1 MLKINVTKKDD
12 VMTVSAERVKF
23 IEMPYWTTTDEDE
36 DILQKQ
42 VYSIA
47 DNSLYDRLYAT
58 KEDED
63 GDEVYSDMSE
73 EAILK
78 RDAFRDATTFENL
91 EASPIAKVVASGLGW
106 YTGKAVPAE
115 FVKVYEMSRDYCRK
129 YKDDTDWTDDRK
141 SEYKAI
147 KGQVETAVKDI
158 IGRSEGF
165 IVPEKY
171 SISSKNL
178 NGFLGELY
186 TVEKKTDKNKG
197 RITVWVMKDLSR
209 AFAVWSKYI
218 NHSFGINK
226 DEKIGKTITVF

>member
-12 VMTVSAERVKF
+12 AMTVSVERVKF
-23 IEMPYWTTTDEDE
+23 IEMPYWTKTYEQIDM
-36 DILQKQ
+36 LQKQ

-58 KEDED
+58 KYDEE
-63 GDEVYSDMSE
+63 GDEVFSDMSE
-73 EAILK
+73 EAELK
-78 RDAFRDATTFENL
+78 RKAFHDAVTFENL

-106 YTGKAVPAE
+106 YSGKAVPAE
-115 FVKVYEMSRDYCRK
+115 FVKVYEMSRDYCRA
-129 YKDDTDWTDDRK
+129 YKDVTEWTDERK
-141 SEYKAI
+141 ADYKAI
-147 KGQVETAVKDI
+147 KQETDEAVKNI
-158 IGRSEGF
+158 IGRSENF
-165 IVPEKY
+165 TAPEKY

-197 RITVWVMKDLSR
+197 RITVWVMKDLPR
-209 AFAVWSKYI
+209 AFSVWSKYI
-218 NHSFGINK
+218 DHSFGINK

>member
-1 MLKINVTKKDD
+1 MLKINVSKKDD

-23 IEMPYWTTTDEDE
+23 TEMPYWTTREED
-36 DILQKQ
+36 DMLQKQ

-47 DNSLYDRLYAT
+47 DNSLFDRLFAT

-63 GDEVYSDMSE
+63 GNEIYSDMTE
-73 EAILK
+73 EGMLK
-78 RDAFRDATTFENL
+78 RDAFNDAVTYENI

-115 FVKVYEMSRDYCRK
+115 FVKVYEMAKAYCRT
-129 YKDDTDWTDDRK
+129 YKEATEWTDDRK
-141 SEYKAI
+141 ADYKAI
-147 KGQVETAVKDI
+147 KQETEQAVKNI
-158 IGRSEGF
+158 IERSKDF
-165 IVPEKY
+165 TVPEKY
-171 SISSKNL
+171 GISSKNL

-197 RITVWVMKDLSR
+197 RVTVWVMKDLPR
-209 AFAVWSKYI
+209 AFSVWSKYI
-218 NHSFGINK
+218 DHSFGINK